1 MARQTKPCVTKTRG
15 AMAIQLIKR
24 VAPSSDGSTFARYI
38 RAQLS
43 ANAGAPTAVPSHEP
57 ATLMMAA
64 IE

>member
-1 MARQTKPCVTKTRG
+1 MIFNRQRFRDEMNRPSCRAKSR
-15 AMAIQLIKR
+15 I
-24 VAPSSDGSTFARYI
+24 APSSDGSTFARYI
-38 RAQLS
+38 LEQLS